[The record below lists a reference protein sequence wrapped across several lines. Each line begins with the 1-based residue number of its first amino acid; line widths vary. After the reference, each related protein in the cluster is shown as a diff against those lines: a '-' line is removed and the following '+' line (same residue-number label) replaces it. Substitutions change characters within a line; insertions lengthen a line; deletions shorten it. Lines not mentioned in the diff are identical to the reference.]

1 MIDKN
6 KVKKNF
12 SSAEEYDNHTS
23 YHNITMAMISES
35 VKEFN
40 KNGKFL
46 QILDVGCGTA
56 QGYDAL
62 KTNLNQGGFK
72 YFGLDIAIGLLD
84 KAKERINK
92 TGRGS
97 NDAYLI
103 NGDAELLPFKPDKF
117 DVIFSNITIH
127 WLNDIDIFLLRCKTS
142 LKNDGIMIFAFLIS
156 GTLQE
161 LKESFK
167 YDENSSGLKFHEFPE
182 IGSYKKKIEAFG
194 LKIEYCDI
202 IEYTETAES
211 SLSLL
216 KRINLLGAKNTFDN
230 NNHKTGLL
238 RKGLKNYDKNYRNED
253 DMVYC
258 TYKIAYLIISKK
270 INLR

>member
-46 QILDVGCGTA
+46 KILDIGCGTA
-56 QGYDAL
+56 QGYYLL

-72 YFGLDIAIGLLD
+72 YFGLDIAIGLLN
-84 KAKERINK
+84 KAKK
-92 TGRGS
+92 
-97 NDAYLI
+97 NDGAFLI

-117 DVIFSNITIH
+117 DVIYSNITIH

-142 LKNDGIMIFAFLIS
+142 LKNDGIMIFVFLIS

-167 YDENSSGLKFHEFPE
+167 YDENGSGLKFHEFPE
-182 IGSYKKKIEAFG
+182 IGSYKEKIEAFG
-194 LKIEYCDI
+194 LNIEHCDI

-211 SLSLL
+211 SLRLL
-216 KRINLLGAKNTFDN
+216 KKINLLGAKNTFDN

-253 DMVYC
+253 NMVYC

-270 INLR
+270 IKSL

>member
-12 SSAEEYDNHTS
+12 SSAEDYDNHTS
-23 YHNITMAMISES
+23 YHNITMAMISKS
-35 VKEFN
+35 IKEFN
-40 KNGKFL
+40 KKGNFL
-46 QILDVGCGTA
+46 EILDIGCGTA
-56 QGYDAL
+56 QGHDAL
-62 KTNLNQGGFK
+62 KKNLNQTGFK
-72 YFGLDIAIGLLD
+72 YFGLDIAIGLLN
-84 KAKERINK
+84 KAKKN
-92 TGRGS
+92 S
-97 NDAYLI
+97 HAFLI
-103 NGDAELLPFKPDKF
+103 NGDAELLPFKPLKF

-127 WLNDIDIFLLRCKTS
+127 WLNNIDTFLLRCKYS

-156 GTLQE
+156 GTLKE
-161 LKESFK
+161 LKEIFK
-167 YDENSSGLKFHEFPE
+167 HDGNVLKFHEFPE
-182 IGSYKKKIEAFG
+182 IDSYKEKIDVSG

-211 SLSLL
+211 SLHLL

-253 DMVYC
+253 NMVYC

-270 INLR
+270 

>member
-167 YDENSSGLKFHEFPE
+167 YDENGNGLKFHEFQE
-182 IGSYKKKIEAFG
+182 IGSYKEKIKAFG
-194 LKIEYCDI
+194 LKIEHCDI

-211 SLSLL
+211 SLHLL

-230 NNHKTGLL
+230 NNYKTGLL

-270 INLR
+270 IKSL

>member
-23 YHNITMAMISES
+23 YHNLTMAMISES

-46 QILDVGCGTA
+46 KILDIGCGTA
-56 QGYDAL
+56 QGYDIL

-72 YFGLDIAIGLLD
+72 YFGLDIAKGLLV

-92 TGRGS
+92 TGRES

-103 NGDAELLPFKPDKF
+103 NGDAELLPFKPDRF

-167 YDENSSGLKFHEFPE
+167 YDENGNGLKFHEFQE
-182 IGSYKKKIEAFG
+182 IGSYKEKIKAFG
-194 LKIEYCDI
+194 LKIEHCDI

-211 SLSLL
+211 SLHLL

-230 NNHKTGLL
+230 NNYKTGLL

-270 INLR
+270 IKSL

>member
-12 SSAEEYDNHTS
+12 SSAEEYDSHTS
-23 YHNITMAMISES
+23 YHNITMAMISKS
-35 VKEFN
+35 IKEFN
-40 KNGKFL
+40 KKGNFL
-46 QILDVGCGTA
+46 KILDIGCGTA
-56 QGYDAL
+56 QGYNAL
-62 KTNLNQGGFK
+62 KKNLNQTGFK
-72 YFGLDIAIGLLD
+72 YFGLDIAIGLLN
-84 KAKERINK
+84 KAKKN
-92 TGRGS
+92 G
-97 NDAYLI
+97 DAFLI
-103 NGDAELLPFKPDKF
+103 CGDAELLPFKPRKF

-127 WLNDIDIFLLRCKTS
+127 WLNDIDTFLLRCKDS

-156 GTLQE
+156 GTLKE

-167 YDENSSGLKFHEFPE
+167 YDGNGLKFHEFPE
-182 IGSYKKKIEAFG
+182 IDSYKEKIDAFG

-211 SLSLL
+211 SLHLL
-216 KRINLLGAKNTFDN
+216 KRINLLGEKNTFSN

-253 DMVYC
+253 NMVYC
-258 TYKIAYLIISKK
+258 TYKIAYLIVSKK
-270 INLR
+270 